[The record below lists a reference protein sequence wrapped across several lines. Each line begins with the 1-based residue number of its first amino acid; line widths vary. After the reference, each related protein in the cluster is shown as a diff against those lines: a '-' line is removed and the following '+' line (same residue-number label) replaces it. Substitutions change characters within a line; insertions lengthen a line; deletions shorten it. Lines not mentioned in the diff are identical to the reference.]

1 MITVTLY
8 SRADC
13 HLCEQTQQELAALQS
28 EIPHKLVVIDVDSH
42 PDLQRAYGF
51 DVPVVEVG
59 PYKLRA
65 PINPQELRITLMAA
79 QDRKE
84 QLESLGD
91 PEYQRL
97 VMQGQTWTK
106 ADGFAYWLS
115 KHYLAVFNIIVLV
128 YLGLPVLAPVLMK
141 ARLDTPARLI
151 YRVYGT
157 MCHQWSFRSFFLF
170 GEQAVYPRAA
180 AGVKGLLTFSQATGL
195 GEGSTANDLIAAR
208 EFVGNDT
215 VGYKMALC
223 ERDIAIWAGILLF
236 GVVYALS
243 GRRLPPLPWY
253 LWIIIGMVPIGLD
266 GFSQL
271 LSQPPLSLYA
281 FREST
286 PFLRVLTGAL
296 FGVTTAWFGYPMT
309 EQAMADTRRIMA
321 SKLLR
326 IKAGTPTQTPA
337 TG

>member
-13 HLCEQTQQELAALQS
+13 HLCEQVHQDLLALQS
-28 EIPHKLVVIDVDSH
+28 EIPHKLVVIDVDSN
-42 PDLQRAYGF
+42 PDFQRAYGL

-65 PINPQELRITLMAA
+65 PFEKQELRITLMAA
-79 QDRKE
+79 HDRKE
-84 QLESLGD
+84 QLDSIGG

-97 VMQGQTWTK
+97 VQQGQSWTK

-115 KHYLAVFNIIVLV
+115 NHYLAIFNLFVLV
-128 YLGLPVLAPVLMK
+128 YLGLPILAPALMK
-141 ARLDTPARLI
+141 VGWQTPAALI

-157 MCHQWSFRSFFLF
+157 MCHQWAFRTFFLF
-170 GEQAVYPRAA
+170 GEQPDYPRAA
-180 AGVKGLLTFSQATGL
+180 AGVKGVLTFSQATGL
-195 GEGSTANDLIAAR
+195 GEGSTANELIAAR
-208 EFVGNDT
+208 EFIGNEK

-223 ERDIAIWAGILLF
+223 ERDIAIWGGILLF
-236 GVVYALS
+236 GLIYAIS
-243 GRRLPPLPWY
+243 GRRLPALPWY
-253 LWIIIGMVPIGLD
+253 LWLLIGILPIGID
-266 GFSQL
+266 GLTQL
-271 LSQPPLSLYA
+271 LSQPPLSFYP

-286 PFLRVLTGAL
+286 PFLRSLTGGL

-309 EQAMADTRRIMA
+309 ELTMAETRRIMA
-321 SKLLR
+321 AKLLR
-326 IKAGTPTQTPA
+326 LKGSVLTHKPA

>member
-13 HLCEQTQQELAALQS
+13 HLCDETQQELLALQS
-28 EIPHKLVVIDVDSH
+28 DIPHKLVVIDVDSH
-42 PDLQRAYGF
+42 PDIKRAYGYE
-51 DVPVVEVG
+51 VPVVEVG

-79 QDRKE
+79 QDRKD

-97 VMQGQTWTK
+97 VKAGQTWTK

-115 KHYLAVFNIIVLV
+115 NHYLAVFNIIVLV
-128 YLGLPVLAPVLMK
+128 YLGLPVLAPALMK
-141 ARLDTPARLI
+141 ARLETPARLI

-170 GEQAVYPRAA
+170 GEQVVYPRAA

-195 GEGSTANDLIAAR
+195 GEGSTANELIAAR

-223 ERDIAIWAGILLF
+223 ERDISIWAGILLF
-236 GVVYALS
+236 GLVYALV

-253 LWIIIGMVPIGLD
+253 LWIIIGIAPIGLD

-271 LSQPPLSLYA
+271 LSQPPLGFYA

-286 PFLRVLTGAL
+286 PFLRTLTGAL

-326 IKAGTPTQTPA
+326 IKAGKPSETPA